1 MEAAVIVERNGPIE
15 RVTLN
20 RPERGNMLTLAMV
33 VGLTE
38 RIEQAG
44 RNRDLKAI
52 VLTGAGQDFCLGRDP
67 EGAPERAPRTAL
79 EMRTDLTAPILGFYA
94 AVRGAEIPVIAV
106 VRGLANGFGCAA
118 AAVCDVTIA
127 AADARFALPEMK
139 HDLPPTLAM
148 CAHIDRTMPKSIAWL
163 VYSTRELDAATAQA
177 LGFVSHVALA
187 GGLDADVDAFLS
199 ALRERDR
206 DSLATCKTYL
216 ANARLMETDKASD
229 YAGNLLSVIM
239 SSR

>member
-1 MEAAVIVERNGPIE
+1 MNAAVIVERDGPIE
-15 RVTLN
+15 CITLN
-20 RPERGNMLTLAMV
+20 RPDRGNMLTIPMV
-33 VGLTE
+33 AELTD

-44 RNRDLKAI
+44 RDRDLKAI
-52 VLTGAGQDFCLGRDP
+52 VITGAGENFCLGRDP
-67 EGAPERAPRTAL
+67 EGAPEQVSKTAL
-79 EMRTDLTAPILGFYA
+79 EMRSDLTAPILEFYA
-94 AVRGAEIPVIAV
+94 AVRSAEVPVIAV

-163 VYSTRELDAATAQA
+163 VYSTRELDAATAQS

-187 GGLDADVDAFLS
+187 GQLDVDVESFLS
-199 ALRERDR
+199 TLADRDR
-206 DSLATCKTYL
+206 DSLATCKTYI

>member
-1 MEAAVIVERNGPIE
+1 MKDTVIVERDGPIE

-20 RPERGNMLTLAMV
+20 RPDRGNMLTIAMV
-33 VGLTE
+33 
-38 RIEQAG
+38 A
-44 RNRDLKAI
+44 
-52 VLTGAGQDFCLGRDP
+52 
-67 EGAPERAPRTAL
+67 
-79 EMRTDLTAPILGFYA
+79 DLTAPILGFYA
-94 AVRGAEIPVIAV
+94 AVRGAEIPVIAI
-106 VRGLANGFGCAA
+106 VRGLATGFGCAA

-163 VYSTRELDAATAQA
+163 VYSMRELDAATAQA
-177 LGFVSHVALA
+177 LGFVSHVAPA
-187 GGLDADVDAFLS
+187 GGLDADVEAFL
-199 ALRERDR
+199 AERDR

>member
-1 MEAAVIVERNGPIE
+1 MEDAVIVERDGPIE
-15 RVTLN
+15 RMTLN
-20 RPERGNMLTLAMV
+20 RPDRGNMLTLAMV
-33 VGLTE
+33 AGLTE
-38 RIEQAG
+38 QIERAG
-44 RNRDLKAI
+44 RDPGLKAI
-52 VLTGAGQDFCLGRDP
+52 VVTGAGENFCLGRDP

-163 VYSTRELDAATAQA
+163 VYSMRELDAPTALA
-177 LGFVSHVALA
+177 LGFVSHVAPA
-187 GGLDADVDAFLS
+187 GGLDADVNAFLA
-199 ALRERDR
+199 ALSERDR

>member
-1 MEAAVIVERNGPIE
+1 MKDVLIVEREGPIE
-15 RVTLN
+15 RLTLN
-20 RPERGNMLTLAMV
+20 RPDRGNMLTLAMV
-33 VGLTE
+33 AELTE
-38 RIEQAG
+38 QIERSG
-44 RNRDLKAI
+44 RDRDLKAI
-52 VLTGAGQDFCLGRDP
+52 VLTGAGEDFCRGRDP

-79 EMRTDLTAPILGFYA
+79 EMRSDLTAPILGFYT
-94 AVRGAEIPVIAV
+94 AVRATEIPVVAV
-106 VRGLANGFGCAA
+106 VRGRASGFGCAV

-127 AADARFALPEMK
+127 DADSLFSLPEMK

-148 CAHIDRTMPKSIAWL
+148 CAHIDRTMSKSIAWL
-163 VYSTRELDAATAQA
+163 VYSMRELDAKTAQA
-177 LGFVSHVALA
+177 LGFVSHVAPA
-187 GGLDADVDAFLS
+187 GGLEADAEAFLA
-199 ALRERDR
+199 ALAERDR